1 MSRRIWNGRCSSL
14 GGMPRAHLT
23 EAGML
28 YARAPSSYILSYEG
42 GCSKACPR
50 ICLLLD
56 GARVRLIARAPDANP
71 RAPPRASP
79 VILPSALLFLFPHC
93 RRSLLVVAFAPRHPS
108 PPVSRPQSHSIILTL
123 ACDLLCVR
131 KGTGIKNAYNSMQSS
146 VASLGDRYQK
156 DISRCCEDC

>member
-23 EAGML
+23 EAGIL

-79 VILPSALLFLFPHC
+79 VILPSALLFLFPHR

-108 PPVSRPQSHSIILTL
+108 PPVLSLINTHSGMRPILRTQ
-123 ACDLLCVR
+123 R
-131 KGTGIKNAYNSMQSS
+131 NRN
-146 VASLGDRYQK
+146 QK
-156 DISRCCEDC
+156 CIQLDAVIRGEPRR